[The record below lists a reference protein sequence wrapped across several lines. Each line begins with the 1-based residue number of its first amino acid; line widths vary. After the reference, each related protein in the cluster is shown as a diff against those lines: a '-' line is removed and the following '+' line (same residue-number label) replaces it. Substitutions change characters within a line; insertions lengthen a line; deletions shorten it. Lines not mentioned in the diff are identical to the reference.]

1 MCKSVLSKKP
11 RTGAARLFFTVAA
24 AAVVS
29 ALVLAGCGG
38 NKGNPAS
45 SGGKEYTLT
54 IGIDPDTGGSTVWLE
69 SRKKEYR
76 NGDTVRVAAGD
87 TVIVEAWQGSKHKFI
102 GWSGASTSAE
112 NPAIIKMDGN
122 KKITA
127 RFQRYYTLEVR
138 KNVTN
143 GGTVVYDSSK
153 TEYAFGDV
161 VTVVAAAASG
171 YTFTGWAGAST
182 ATTDTV
188 TVTMDG
194 DKTLTANF
202 LLEKYTLTA
211 TAAAGGSVFRAPDST
226 AYAHGTKITV
236 TAAADAGYVFTGWS
250 GTLTSKT
257 NPLIITMNGNETI
270 TANFELIPEGHHTL
284 TTTSTIGGFVS
295 RLLDKSTYPNGEE
308 VTLTATADAGYEFT
322 GWSGSSTSTQNPLT
336 IRMDGDK
343 TITANFRLKTYTL
356 NAAATTGGSVS
367 RVPDSTAYAHGTT
380 VTLTAKADSGYI
392 FTGWSG
398 AGTSAPTENPLTIT
412 MDGNKTIT
420 ANFELIPE
428 GYYTLNVNKIPTDG
442 GAVSWIPD
450 TIIYKGETTVKLT
463 ATAHV
468 GYEFTGWSGAS
479 ESEND
484 TVTITMDDNKTI
496 TANFKQKEY
505 TLTIVIEP
513 VAGGAVS
520 PDKTAVAYKH
530 GEVVTLTAT
539 ANAGYKF
546 VNWSGASNSIVN
558 SVPIT
563 MDGHK
568 TIVANFSPDDC
579 TTNPSAQGCPGYCP
593 ANPTAPGCVVDQ
605 CATNPG
611 PTCPNYC
618 QVNPNV
624 PECASECTV
633 TTPGCAA
640 YCEVHP
646 EDAVNCPDFCP
657 PTQVGC
663 PGYVP
668 PATNSK
674 WCYWAPNQ
682 WNECAGGC
690 SEIGSTYSD
699 IKTEVQCTTAEGVVV
714 AEANCGGRPV
724 SGCDNPCITDP
735 TGPGCA
741 GGTTKKC
748 RWDNNPENCW
758 GIGGQYD
765 DTKTEAEC
773 IASSGELVDDCN
785 DPISTESGFCD
796 YGFGN
801 CIPSTQANCNE
812 FGRFK
817 SSCSDAGGYYC
828 DFGQPSADGD
838 GGCYWKPNIT
848 PPATGVKCGA
858 VGAAE
863 GLEWANVV
871 TMQACITS
879 NTTNPK
885 ISNPCAPGGGSWT
898 CP

>member
-1 MCKSVLSKKP
+1 MCKSVLSKRP

-29 ALVLAGCGG
+29 ALVLVGCGG

-45 SGGKEYTLT
+45 GGGKEYTLT

-102 GWSGASTSAE
+102 GWSGALTSAE

-226 AYAHGTKITV
+226 AYAHGTKVTV
-236 TAAADAGYVFTGWS
+236 TATADAGYVFTGWS

-284 TTTSTIGGFVS
+284 TTTSTIGGSVS

-367 RVPDSTAYAHGTT
+367 RVPDSTTYAHGTT

-633 TTPGCAA
+633 TMPGCAV

-646 EDAVNCPDFCP
+646 EDVANCPNFCP
-657 PTQVGC
+657 STTPGC
-663 PGYVP
+663 PGY
-668 PATNSK
+668 
-674 WCYWAPNQ
+674 
-682 WNECAGGC
+682 
-690 SEIGSTYSD
+690 
-699 IKTEVQCTTAEGVVV
+699 
-714 AEANCGGRPV
+714 
-724 SGCDNPCITDP
+724 NPCVDDL
-735 TGPGCA
+735 TGPECGS
-741 GGTTKKC
+741 GTTKKC
-748 RWDNNPENCW
+748 RWNNDPDNCY
-758 GIGGQYD
+758 GIGGPYD

-773 IASSGELVDDCN
+773 IASSGEVV
-785 DPISTESGFCD
+785 
-796 YGFGN
+796 
-801 CIPSTQANCNE
+801 ANCNDASTLQYCRW
-812 FGRFK
+812 GT
-817 SSCSDAGGYYC
+817 SCYPLTNPNGIDPEANGNLTYLQNCLQNSDPQQAFNSQAACEAWTSTGPDYYC
-828 DFGQPSADGD
+828 YWGGTTGCAKIQNPNALATGKNITNLENCEQNSQPEQSFPTLAACQEWTPPSVLEFCYWGDCEEPTDDGYGCKR
-838 GGCYWKPNIT
+838 GGCYIKKSSDTCTGTNLVTSCPAESKPPN
-848 PPATGVKCGA
+848 ADY
-858 VGAAE
+858 
-863 GLEWANVV
+863 
-871 TMQACITS
+871 
-879 NTTNPK
+879 
-885 ISNPCAPGGGSWT
+885 
-898 CP
+898 